1 VKSQVDAGRPFAT
14 AARENRVWS
23 PRDRLFERAVGRV
36 EMGRVERAMDRIA
49 DVDRL
54 AKGLRARQADSDPWL
69 ELTDLALDIAH

>member
-1 VKSQVDAGRPFAT
+1 M

-23 PRDRLFERAVGRV
+23 PRDRLFERAIGRV
-36 EMGRVERAMDRIA
+36 ETDRIERALARIA
-49 DVDRL
+49 GVDRL